1 MRDLRPYLERLLD
14 GQSLSVGEAEVLM
27 TAMTEAETPPA
38 VTGAVLAALRAK
50 GEHTSEIQG
59 FARAMRHLA
68 VCPDVPEEGP
78 PLVDTCGTGGDG
90 SGSLNLSTAAALVCA
105 AAGLR
110 VVKHGNRS
118 ISSRAGSAD
127 VLEAL
132 GVPVVLGPEAA
143 AAMLERTG
151 FTFLFAPHYHPAMKA
166 VMPVRRSLGVR
177 TVFNIL
183 GPLTNPV
190 RPPHQ
195 VVGAFS
201 LAAAEKMAN
210 ALAGLHLAR
219 GFVVHGAMGWDEATP
234 VGPFHLFDVR
244 PGSVSHEMRDPEDVG
259 IPRCAASDL
268 LGGEAKDNARALEA
282 LLDGAPGA
290 HRDAVCL
297 SAGLALEVTGQAEDL
312 AAGVAMASA
321 ALDAG
326 KGATLLKKLRAE
338 AQ

>member
-1 MRDLRPYLERLLD
+1 MRDIRPFLERLLD
-14 GQSLSVGEAEVLM
+14 GHSLSVGEAEVLM
-27 TAMTEAETPPA
+27 TALTEPETPA
-38 VTGAVLAALRAK
+38 ALTGAVLAALRSK
-50 GEHTSEIQG
+50 GEHTEEIQG

-68 VCPDVPEEGP
+68 VCPDVPVDGP

-90 SGSLNLSTAAALVCA
+90 SGSLNLSTAAALVSA

-132 GVPVVLGPEAA
+132 GVPVVLGPEEAT
-143 AAMLERTG
+143 AMLARTG

-166 VMPVRRSLGVR
+166 VMPVRRAMGVR

-190 RPPHQ
+190 RPPYQ

-210 ALAGLHLAR
+210 ALAGLHLVR

-244 PGSVSHEMRDPEDVG
+244 PGSVTHEMRDPLDVG
-259 IPRCAASDL
+259 IARCAASDL
-268 LGGEAKDNARALEA
+268 LGGEPEENAMALES
-282 LLDGAPGA
+282 LLNGAPGA

-297 SAGLALEVTGQAEDL
+297 SAGLALEVTGMADDLRHGVQLAE
-312 AAGVAMASA
+312 A

-326 KGATLLKKLRAE
+326 KGRALLESLRQE
-338 AQ
+338 GQ

>member
-14 GQSLSVGEAEVLM
+14 GHSLSVGEAEILM
-27 TAMTEAETPPA
+27 EAMTDPDTPA
-38 VTGAVLAALRAK
+38 ALTGSLLAALRAK

-90 SGSLNLSTAAALVCA
+90 SGSLNLSTAAALVAA

-132 GVPVVLGPEAA
+132 GVPVVLGPEEATS
-143 AAMLERTG
+143 MLARTG
-151 FTFLFAPHYHPAMKA
+151 FTFLFAPHYHPAMKT
-166 VMPVRRSLGVR
+166 VMPVRRAMGVR

-201 LAAAEKMAN
+201 LEAAEKMAH
-210 ALAGLHLAR
+210 ALAGLSLKR

-234 VGPFHLFDVR
+234 IGPFHLFDVR
-244 PGSVSHEMRDPEDVG
+244 PGSVTHEERDPADVG
-259 IPRCAASDL
+259 IQRCVAADL
-268 LGGEAKDNARALEA
+268 LGGDADENARALEG
-282 LLDGAPGA
+282 LLNGVLGA
-290 HRDAVCL
+290 HRSAVCL
-297 SAGLALEVTGQAEDL
+297 SAGLALEVTGVAESLEEGVAL
-312 AAGVAMASA
+312 AAA

-326 KGATLLKKLRAE
+326 KGTALLEALRKE
-338 AQ
+338 SQ

>member
-1 MRDLRPYLERLLD
+1 
-14 GQSLSVGEAEVLM
+14 
-27 TAMTEAETPPA
+27 
-38 VTGAVLAALRAK
+38 
-50 GEHTSEIQG
+50 
-59 FARAMRHLA
+59 
-68 VCPDVPEEGP
+68 
-78 PLVDTCGTGGDG
+78 
-90 SGSLNLSTAAALVCA
+90 
-105 AAGLR
+105 

-143 AAMLERTG
+143 VSMLARTG

-166 VMPVRRSLGVR
+166 VMPVRRAMGVR

-190 RPPHQ
+190 RPPYQ

-210 ALAGLHLAR
+210 ALSGLHLVR
-219 GFVVHGAMGWDEATP
+219 GFVVHGALGWDEATP

-244 PGSVSHEMRDPEDVG
+244 PGSVTHEVRDPADVG
-259 IPRCAASDL
+259 IARCAASDL
-268 LGGEAKDNARALEA
+268 LGGEAEENALALES
-282 LLDGAPGA
+282 LLHGAPGA

-297 SAGLALEVTGQAEDL
+297 SAGLALEVTGLADDLRHGVQLAE
-312 AAGVAMASA
+312 A

-326 KGATLLKKLRAE
+326 KGRILLESLRQE
-338 AQ
+338 SE

>member
-1 MRDLRPYLERLLD
+1 MRDLRPFLERLLD
-14 GQSLSVGEAEVLM
+14 GQSLNVGEAEVLM
-27 TAMTEAETPPA
+27 EAMTDPETPAA

-50 GEHTSEIQG
+50 GEDTAEIQG

-68 VCPDVPEEGP
+68 VQPVIPEEGP

-90 SGSLNLSTAAALVCA
+90 SGSINLSTAAALVA
-105 AAGLR
+105 SAAGVR

-143 AAMLERTG
+143 ADLLKRTG
-151 FTFLFAPHYHPAMKA
+151 FTFLFAPHYHPAMGA
-166 VMPVRRSLGVR
+166 VMPVRRALGVR

-201 LAAAEKMAN
+201 LAAAEKMAH
-210 ALAGLHLAR
+210 ALAGLHLVR

-234 VGPFHLFDVR
+234 IGPFHLFDVR
-244 PGSVSHEMRDPEDVG
+244 PGSVTHELRDPADVG
-259 IPRCAASDL
+259 IPRCVAADL
-268 LGGEAKDNARALEA
+268 LGGDAQENARALET
-282 LLDGAPGA
+282 LLGGAPGA

-297 SAGLALEVTGQAEDL
+297 SAGLALEVTGVAKTMAEGIEL
-312 AAGVAMASA
+312 AGA

-326 KGATLLKKLRAE
+326 KGTALLQALRAE
-338 AQ
+338 AG

>member
-1 MRDLRPYLERLLD
+1 MRDLRPFLERLLD
-14 GQSLSVGEAEVLM
+14 GQSLTVGEAEVLM
-27 TAMTEAETPPA
+27 KAMTEADTPPA
-38 VTGAVLAALRAK
+38 VTGAVLSALRAK
-50 GEHTSEIQG
+50 GEHTTEIQG

-68 VCPDVPEEGP
+68 VHPEVPMEGP

-132 GVPVVLGPEAA
+132 GVPVILNPEDAVG
-143 AAMLERTG
+143 MLARTG

-166 VMPVRRSLGVR
+166 VMPVRQALGVR

-210 ALAGLHLAR
+210 ALAGLHLVR

-244 PGSVSHEMRDPEDVG
+244 PGSVTHEIRDPEDVG
-259 IPRCAASDL
+259 ISRCETSDL
-268 LGGEAKDNARALEA
+268 LGGDAAENARALES
-282 LLDGAPGA
+282 LLGGAPGA

-297 SAGLALEVTGQAEDL
+297 SAGLALEVTGLAEDL
-312 AAGVAMASA
+312 QAGVSMAA
-321 ALDAG
+321 DALDSGRGSA
-326 KGATLLKKLRAE
+326 LLTALRAE
-338 AQ
+338 KK

>member
-1 MRDLRPYLERLLD
+1 MRDLRPFLEKLLD
-14 GQSLSVGEAEVLM
+14 GQDLTVGEAEVLM
-27 TAMTEAETPPA
+27 TALTEETTPAA
-38 VTGAVLAALRAK
+38 VTGAVLAGLRAK
-50 GEHTSEIQG
+50 GESPAEIQG
-59 FARAMRHLA
+59 FARTMRRLA
-68 VCPDVPEEGP
+68 FCPEVSAEGP
-78 PLVDTCGTGGDG
+78 PMVDTCGTGGDG

-132 GVPVVLGPEAA
+132 GVPVVLDPEQAS
-143 AAMLERTG
+143 AMLSRTG
-151 FTFLFAPHYHPAMKA
+151 FTFLFAPRYHPAMKA
-166 VMPVRRSLGVR
+166 VMPSRRAMGVR

-201 LAAAEKMAN
+201 LVAAEKMAH
-210 ALAGLHLAR
+210 ALAGLSLQR
-219 GFVVHGAMGWDEATP
+219 GFVVHGALGWDEATP
-234 VGPFHLFDVR
+234 IGPFHLFDVR
-244 PGSVSHEMRDPEDVG
+244 PGHVTHEERDPADAG
-259 IPRCAASDL
+259 LARCVAADL
-268 LGGEAKDNARALEA
+268 LGGDAHENAAALEA
-282 LLDGAPGA
+282 LLSGVPGA

-297 SAGLALEVTGQAEDL
+297 SAGLALEVTG
-312 AAGVAMASA
+312 MASSMAEGVELAGA

-326 KGATLLKKLRAE
+326 KGASLLAKLRE
-338 AQ
+338 GGP

>member
-1 MRDLRPYLERLLD
+1 MRDLRPFLERLLD
-14 GQSLSVGEAEVLM
+14 GQNLDVGEAEILM
-27 TAMTEAETPPA
+27 TALTAEAAAPAMTA
-38 VTGAVLAALRAK
+38 AVLAALRAK
-50 GEHTSEIQG
+50 GEHPDEIQG
-59 FARAMRHLA
+59 FARAMRRLA
-68 VCPDVPEEGP
+68 FCPDVPAEGP

-132 GVPVVLGPEAA
+132 GVPVVLDPIEA
-143 AAMLERTG
+143 AAMLDRTG
-151 FTFLFAPHYHPAMKA
+151 FTFLFAPRYHPAMKA
-166 VMPVRRSLGVR
+166 VMPVRRTLGVR

-190 RPPHQ
+190 RPPYQ

-201 LAAAEKMAN
+201 LQAADKMAH
-210 ALAGLHLAR
+210 ALAGLSLQR
-219 GFVVHGAMGWDEATP
+219 GFVVHGALGWDEATP

-244 PGSVSHEMRDPEDVG
+244 PGSVTHTMRDPADVG
-259 IPRCAASDL
+259 IERCAPADL
-268 LGGEAKDNARALEA
+268 LGGDAQENADALEA
-282 LLDGAPGA
+282 LLGGAPGA

-297 SAGLALEVTGQAEDL
+297 SAGLALEVTGVASSLEEGIAQA
-312 AAGVAMASA
+312 AA

-326 KGATLLKKLRAE
+326 KGMALLRSLRQE
-338 AQ
+338 AG

>member
-1 MRDLRPYLERLLD
+1 MRDLRPFLERLLD
-14 GQSLSVGEAEVLM
+14 GQALTVGESEVLM
-27 TAMTEAETPPA
+27 QALTEDETPPA
-38 VTGAVLAALRAK
+38 LTGAVLAALRAK
-50 GEHTSEIQG
+50 GAHTTEIQG

-68 VCPDVPEEGP
+68 VQPAIPEDGP

-90 SGSLNLSTAAALVCA
+90 SGSLNLSTAAALVSA

-132 GVPVVLGPEAA
+132 GIPVVLEPEAA
-143 AAMLERTG
+143 VQMLQRTG

-166 VMPVRRSLGVR
+166 VMPVRRAMGVR

-201 LAAAEKMAN
+201 LEAAKKMAD
-210 ALAGLHLAR
+210 ALAGLHLVR

-244 PGSVSHEMRDPEDVG
+244 PGSVTHEIRDPQAVG
-259 IPRCAASDL
+259 IARCQASDL
-268 LGGEAKDNARALEA
+268 LGGDASDNARALEA
-282 LLDGAPGA
+282 LLNGAPGA

-297 SAGLALEVTGQAEDL
+297 SAGLALEVTGVAESL
-312 AAGVAMASA
+312 AEGVALASA
-321 ALDAG
+321 ALDDG
-326 KGATLLKKLRAE
+326 RGAALLTALREE
-338 AQ
+338 AR